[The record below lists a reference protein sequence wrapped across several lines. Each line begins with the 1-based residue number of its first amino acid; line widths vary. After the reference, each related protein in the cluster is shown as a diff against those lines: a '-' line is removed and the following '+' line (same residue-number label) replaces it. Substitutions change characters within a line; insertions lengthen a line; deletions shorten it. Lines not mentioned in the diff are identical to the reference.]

1 MPNDVISRDKLHEL
15 REWATFIL
23 SGMTVVA
30 IPIGLLIL
38 NNQRMAIEKEV
49 ARLYVAKDSYTEDR
63 MRIDQSRIDEAK
75 SIGEIQGK
83 LNSLF
88 LEQVRMSDNISLLKD
103 QVTRKVP

>member
-1 MPNDVISRDKLHEL
+1 MPNDVMINRGKLHDA

-23 SGMTVVA
+23 SFITVIA
-30 IPIGLLIL
+30 IPVGLLVL
-38 NNQRMAIEKEV
+38 NNQRMEIEKEISDKF
-49 ARLYVAKDSYTEDR
+49 LSKTTYSEDR
-63 MRIDQSRIDEAK
+63 IRIDQSRMDEVK

-103 QVTRKVP
+103 QVTRKP